1 MATKTADVT
10 ELTEELELTRAIGL
24 AAVRRVQGVA
34 WANYDLAE
42 AIKKYTEWRKA
53 KGLPTELWEVPE

>member
-10 ELTEELELTRAIGL
+10 DLTEELELTRAI
-24 AAVRRVQGVA
+24 AMTAVRRVQGVA
-34 WANYDLAE
+34 WANYDLSE